1 MSFSSPTNEQL
12 LKVAIHHYQQRD
24 HNKVRELCR
33 SILSRDQQNETAWLL
48 LASANSPEKSALYL
62 QYASKYL
69 PDSIR
74 IQDALANARE
84 QISHKTVKKTE
95 LLRKKTDN
103 YPKQNK
109 PKTTEN
115 LPTNSIKPK
124 PERKHFSVF
133 LLIFLCLLI
142 GLGGFLLLS
151 NQDVSLAFAMNDKI
165 SPDMDRSE
173 GSLIKP
179 SKTPTNTATPT
190 QTPTNTPTPTA
201 TATATATTTPTNTP
215 TPTSTPSPTSTKT
228 QIIPTQIIITS
239 YERWIDVD
247 LSKQMLYAY
256 EEDVIVNSFLI
267 SSGLINTPTLAGQ
280 YSIYVKYETTV
291 MAGPGYYLPDVPFTM
306 YYYKGYGIHAAT
318 WHNNFGT
325 PMSHGCIN
333 MRLEDAQWMFN
344 WADIGTL
351 VNIHY

>member
-12 LKVAIHHYQQRD
+12 LKEAFHHYRQRE
-24 HNKVRELCR
+24 NKKVRELCR
-33 SILSRDQQNETAWLL
+33 GILSRDQQNETAWLL

-69 PDSIR
+69 PNSIR
-74 IQDALANARE
+74 IQDALANVRE
-84 QISHKTVKKTE
+84 QISHKTVKPPE
-95 LLRKKTDN
+95 MLRKKTDN
-103 YPKQNK
+103 NPKQAK
-109 PKTTEN
+109 SKTTRN
-115 LPTNSIKPK
+115 LPTNSIKSK
-124 PERKHFSVF
+124 PERKHFGFIILVF
-133 LLIFLCLLI
+133 LCVLI
-142 GLGGFLLLS
+142 GFGGFLLLS
-151 NQDVSLAFAMNDKI
+151 NQNIGLAFAMNDKP
-165 SPDMDRSE
+165 SPDMERSE

-179 SKTPTNTATPT
+179 SKTSTNTATLT
-190 QTPTNTPTPTA
+190 HTPTNTSTPTPT
-201 TATATATTTPTNTP
+201 TTTTPTNTP
-215 TPTSTPSPTSTKT
+215 TLTSTPSPTSTKT
-228 QIIPTQIIITS
+228 QIIPTQIIIIT

-247 LSKQMLYAY
+247 LLKQMLYAY

-280 YSIYVKYETTV
+280 YSIYAKYETTV
-291 MAGPGYYLPDVPFTM
+291 MTGPGYYLPDVPFTM

-344 WADIGTL
+344 WASIGTL